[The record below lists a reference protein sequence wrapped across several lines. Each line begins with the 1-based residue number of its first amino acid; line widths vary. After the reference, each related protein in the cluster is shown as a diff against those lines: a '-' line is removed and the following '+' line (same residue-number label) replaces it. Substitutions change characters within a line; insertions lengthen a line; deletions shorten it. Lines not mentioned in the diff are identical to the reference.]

1 MIKFR
6 LTYFLAVFALI
17 FSTAGIDARVVKITA
32 QADSVALTMGD
43 TTAVRV
49 QVIKEGHAGALVG
62 LPEKEHDYH
71 GMELYNIAVDSTDL
85 GNGRTQLDYTLT
97 FQAFDPAAAVV
108 LPGFT
113 YVVGTDTARSNVLTF
128 KVLPVDLSPELGDVN
143 NVDSLTIHPSE
154 GPVQL
159 RTRFYDYIPS
169 WWYWVVI
176 ALAAAALAVV
186 LYLLYKKNGPS
197 LFVARKPV
205 PPYELAMQRLVAIKR
220 HGFIERG
227 QFKEYYTELTD
238 TLRSY
243 LEGRF
248 GIFAMEMTT
257 KQILEQLRANE
268 ETHLSAAQIQ
278 TALEMAD
285 FVKFAAMK
293 PLPDDNIK
301 TYNTIYDFV
310 ESTKPVP
317 TPEEEAQAAKTA
329 KNKNQK

>member
-1 MIKFR
+1 MVKSR
-6 LTYFLAVFALI
+6 STYFIAALALLFSI
-17 FSTAGIDARVVKITA
+17 FGASARVVKVTA
-32 QADSVALTMGD
+32 EADSVALTMGD
-43 TTAVRV
+43 TTVVRV
-49 QVIKEGHAGALVG
+49 QVIKEGHPGVLVG
-62 LPEKEHDYH
+62 LPEKEQDYH
-71 GMELYNIAVDSTDL
+71 GMELSNIAVDSTDL
-85 GNGRTQLDYTLT
+85 GNGRTQLDYQLT

-108 LPGFT
+108 LPGFS
-113 YVVGTDTARSNVLTF
+113 YAAAGDTVKSNVLTF
-128 KVLPVDLSPELGDVN
+128 KVLPVELSPELGDIN

-176 ALAAAALAVV
+176 ALVAVALGVV

-205 PPYELAMQRLVAIKR
+205 PPYDLAMQRLAAIKHR
-220 HGFIERG
+220 GLIERG

-268 ETHLSAAQIQ
+268 ETQLSAAQIQ
-278 TALEMAD
+278 SALEMAD
-285 FVKFAAMK
+285 FVKFAAVK

-317 TPEEEAQAAKTA
+317 TPEEEAEAAKS
-329 KNKNQK
+329 KKKK